1 MRCLATEPSNL
12 RWFLPLMAA
21 IGLTLIL
28 SAPAQ
33 ADPKASLTVVVI
45 HAKKGPPFLHP
56 DLKPLQD
63 TLKKTFGD
71 KYGYYDKL
79 KDTTRQVARL
89 GKTSLDMPDGERF
102 AAIYKGITPNKGLL
116 RIALEYGD
124 FRTKVRIHDGGLFF
138 QAGKKHD
145 GGVLVVAIKATLLEE

>member
-1 MRCLATEPSNL
+1 MRCFATGASNA
-12 RWFLPLMAA
+12 RWFLPSLAA
-21 IGLTLIL
+21 FGLLL
-28 SAPAQ
+28 FLAAPVQ
-33 ADPKASLTVVVI
+33 ADPKASLNIVVI

-56 DLKPLQD
+56 DLKPLWA

-71 KYGYYDKL
+71 KFGYYNKL
-79 KDTTRQVARL
+79 QDTVRQVAKL
-89 GKTSLDMPDGERF
+89 GKTSIKMPDGERF

-138 QAGKKHD
+138 QAGRKHD
-145 GGVLVVAIKATLLEE
+145 GGVLVVAIQARLLEE